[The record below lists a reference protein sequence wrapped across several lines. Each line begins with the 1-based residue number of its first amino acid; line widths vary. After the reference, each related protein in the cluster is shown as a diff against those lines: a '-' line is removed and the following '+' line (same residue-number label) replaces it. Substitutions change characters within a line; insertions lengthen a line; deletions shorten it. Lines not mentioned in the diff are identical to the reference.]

1 MGGRA
6 RRLTHLETDRKKEL
20 KKVEGVA
27 MKREKSVFDA
37 KNQSRWK
44 MGKWKVKQKHWDNLI
59 KTGDRRR

>member
-44 MGKWKVKQKHWDNLI
+44 MGKS
-59 KTGDRRR
+59 GR